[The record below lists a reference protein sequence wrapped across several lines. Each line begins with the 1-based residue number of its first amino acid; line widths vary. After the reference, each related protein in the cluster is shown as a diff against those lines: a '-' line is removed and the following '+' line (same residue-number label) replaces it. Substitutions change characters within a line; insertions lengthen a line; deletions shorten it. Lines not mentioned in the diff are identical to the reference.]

1 MSHLVRLELKEG
13 LARHLRA
20 GHPWVFKKGLAQ
32 LPRLEVRR
40 AERRQPSPSE

>member
-32 LPRLEVRR
+32 LPRIPAGSAPASLSQVW
-40 AERRQPSPSE
+40 